1 MVKESP
7 TVLEMETRRQSFRL
21 VANCKI
27 EVRTD
32 LRCRIVSL
40 LEIINS
46 WLKTNH
52 DLWKAKLNPELDL
65 KKIIATSKATNSGF
79 NSYAHLSK
87 ILR

>member
-7 TVLEMETRRQSFRL
+7 TVLEMETRRQSFGL

-32 LRCRIVSL
+32 LKCRIVSL
-40 LEIINS
+40 LEMINY

-52 DLWKAKLNPELDL
+52 DLRKAKLIPQQKPQIE
-65 KKIIATSKATNSGF
+65 ISIHFSI
-79 NSYAHLSK
+79 YV
-87 ILR
+87 